1 MAVVANTGGV
11 IGAGDEGRR
20 TTDQEFALG
29 TTIIGDDG
37 YAWVY
42 VQANGAIAASQT
54 DVSVNSS
61 FQASDGLGAYVN
73 TTAFADNEYGWVRD
87 AAFVSGT

>member
-11 IGAGDEGRR
+11 LGAGDEARR
-20 TTDQEFALG
+20 TTDPEFALG
-29 TTIIGDDG
+29 TTILGDDG
-37 YAWVY
+37 YLWLY

-54 DVSVNSS
+54 DVAVDSS

-73 TTAFADNEYGWVRD
+73 TTAFVDNEYGWVRGATI
-87 AAFVSGT
+87 AAVP